1 MTNGER
7 AVTGRA
13 RVHALVLAAL
23 AHRWQPLGVAVVGM
37 LLTLPAL
44 GVGLV
49 GDDYYHRAVLHGS
62 RTMGD
67 LVPPAWDMFSFFDG
81 DPQRML
87 RWMDRGFPP
96 WWTYLEVKAAFWRPL
111 TVATHVLDY
120 RLWSDC
126 PALMHAQSIAW
137 YGVLIAVVALLYRR
151 MLGPTWVAGLAGLLF
166 AVDDAHA
173 MPVGFLA
180 NRNTLLAALLG
191 VLALLAH
198 DRWRQSGRRRFV
210 VLAAGL
216 LALSLLAKE
225 EGVATCAYLAAYA
238 LFLDRGLRWSRLR
251 SLLPYVVVV
260 IAWRL
265 LWAQLG
271 YGVQDIGF
279 YVDPLREPGRFAAT
293 VVERVPFLVLGQWG
307 VPPADVAILGD
318 LIAPGLYADVY
329 WLGIGTMILLA
340 LVLIPLLRRDRTARF
355 WALGS
360 ALALLPSCSTFPADR
375 MLVFVGIGALGL
387 LAQLLASVFS
397 QTPHPARGTLLRAGA
412 VGLAGTAI
420 AIHLVLAPVALAV
433 RVAFPLGPP
442 SNDRFSLR
450 MPLDAAVEQQDL
462 IVVNPPSL
470 IHVAHTAWDREFRGL
485 PVARRMHLLADG
497 PQAVEVLRTDLHT
510 LVVRPERGWQS
521 WRFESLLRD
530 DRHPMHVGER
540 VELTGLT
547 VEVAAVSA
555 DGRPLEAAFRF
566 AVPLEDPSLRWLC
579 WRAGAYEPFAPPAV
593 GETSELPYVG
603 TVR

>member
-1 MTNGER
+1 MTR
-7 AVTGRA
+7 RA
-13 RVHALVLAAL
+13 RVHALVLAGL
-23 AHRWQPLGVAVVGM
+23 THRWQPLGVAVVGM

-44 GVGLV
+44 RVGLI
-49 GDDYYHRAVLHGS
+49 GDDYYQRAVLHGS

-67 LVPPAWDMFSFFDG
+67 IVPPAWEMFSFFDG
-81 DPQRML
+81 NPQRTL
-87 RWMDRGFPP
+87 RWIDRGFPP
-96 WWTYLEVKAAFWRPL
+96 WWTYLGVKAAFWRPL

-120 RLWSDC
+120 RLWPDC

-137 YGVLIAVVALLYRR
+137 YGALIAVVALLYRR

-191 VLALLAH
+191 VLTLLAH
-198 DRWRQSGRRRFV
+198 DRWRQGGRGRFAA
-210 VLAAGL
+210 LAAGL

-238 LFLDRGLRWSRLR
+238 LFLDRGSWWPRLR

-265 LWAQLG
+265 VWAQLG
-271 YGVQDIGF
+271 YGVQDVGL
-279 YVDPLREPGRFAAT
+279 YVDPLREPGRFAAA

-307 VPPADVAILGD
+307 VPPADMAVLSDLVA
-318 LIAPGLYADVY
+318 PWLYAGVY
-329 WLGIGTMILLA
+329 WLGVGALILLV

-360 ALALLPSCSTFPADR
+360 ALALLPGCSTFPADR
-375 MLVFVGIGALGL
+375 MLVFVGIGAMGL
-387 LAQLLASVFS
+387 LAQLLAGVFS
-397 QTPHPARGTLLRAGA
+397 QTPHPARGKLLRAGT
-412 VGLAGTAI
+412 VGLAGLAI

-433 RVAFPLGPP
+433 RVAIPLGPP
-442 SNDRFSLR
+442 STDRFFLR

-470 IHVAHTAWDREFRGL
+470 LHIAHTATDREFRGL
-485 PVARRMHLLADG
+485 PVPRRMHLLAGG
-497 PQAVEVLRTDLHT
+497 PQATEVRRTDLHT

-547 VEVAAVSA
+547 VEVTAVSA

-566 AVPLEDPSLRWLC
+566 DVALEDSSLRWLC
-579 WRAGAYEPFAPPAV
+579 WRDGAYEPFTPPAV
-593 GETSELPYVG
+593 GETSTLP
-603 TVR
+603 